1 MKDEF
6 LAILSHELRSPLN
19 PILGWTKLLRS
30 RQFDQAA
37 TDKALATIERNATI
51 QIQLVDDLLDVA
63 RILRGK
69 VVLTRHRLDLAITIK
84 AAIETVQLAAEAK
97 SIQIQTHFIGKVG
110 LIEGDS
116 GRLQQ
121 VVWNLLSN
129 AVKFTPSG
137 GQVDVTLAGVD
148 DFAQITVSD
157 TGIGIPADILP
168 HIFDY
173 FRQADSSMTRQ
184 FGGLG
189 LGLAI
194 ARHIVDLHDG
204 MIQAESP
211 GEGQGATFTVRFPL
225 LPDKK
230 QRIRHNAHDWQKTS
244 DTTPLKG
251 IRVLVVDDEADTRE
265 LLGIILQQA
274 GAEVITMASA
284 QEVLSQFNQLTID
297 ILVSDIGMPQMD
309 GYRLLQQIRGMS
321 SSQANVA
328 AIALTAYAG
337 DSNQQKALAAGFQ
350 QHLAKPVAPK
360 DLIQAIARLV
370 KPRNE

>member
-1 MKDEF
+1 
-6 LAILSHELRSPLN
+6 LSHELRSPLN

-284 QEVLSQFNQLTID
+284 QEVLSQFNQLTLD

-350 QHLAKPVAPK
+350 QHLPKPVAPK
-360 DLIQAIARLV
+360 DLIQAIARLI